1 MNKSDIK
8 KGLIFWKWDREKG
21 GYDFKRLVDISN
33 NENDDIIYTLANLD
47 DNYHLILDDNEI
59 VTESLSEKQYKDTYN
74 EYNALRSQGLLS
86 ISTVSIGSTNSGK
99 DINDV
104 IILLFQDEENSSSVN
119 TVFRDPSMVARQ
131 GILDI
136 SKDQSM
142 SIVKTVGTSVTIK
155 SCPEGY
161 NLKDLIG
168 CDKIIDTN
176 IFNIYRTDSADD
188 ILYLLSNK
196 DGFDADSV
204 FKDLYDHALL
214 TEKRNGVIIDEES
227 NNGIIN
233 GYCKDLKIF
242 FDHNSIIIDIRSCLG
257 VSKIDIDL
265 SGKDQ
270 LNDDD
275 KLVLSLLYGGIS
287 IHRTFV
293 RRYTFEI
300 ELDRIKMNHML
311 VFDKNDILYIIAYTE
326 DKSQVLSG
334 ERSHISEE
342 NEKNLRKRLL
352 EIVDSCDN
360 EK

>member
-33 NENDDIIYTLANLD
+33 NENDIVYTLANLD
-47 DNYHLILDDNEI
+47 DNYHLIRDDNEI

-104 IILLFQDEENSSSVN
+104 ILLLFQDEENSSSVN
-119 TVFRDPSMVARQ
+119 TVFRDPSMIARQ

-176 IFNIYRTDSADD
+176 IFNIYRTDPVDD

-214 TEKRNGVIIDEES
+214 TEKRNGIIIDEKS

-233 GYCKDLKIF
+233 GYCKDLKTF
-242 FDHNSIIIDIRSCLG
+242 FDNNSIIIDIRSCLG

-275 KLVLSLLYGGIS
+275 KLVLSLLYGGIN

-293 RRYTFEI
+293 RKYTFEI

-352 EIVDSCDN
+352 EIVDSCDD
-360 EK
+360 KK